1 MATLSFLVVNYT
13 QNMRYPLMFL
23 RWQKE
28 RM

>member
-1 MATLSFLVVNYT
+1 MEGLSFLVVNYT

-23 RWQKE
+23 RLLKE